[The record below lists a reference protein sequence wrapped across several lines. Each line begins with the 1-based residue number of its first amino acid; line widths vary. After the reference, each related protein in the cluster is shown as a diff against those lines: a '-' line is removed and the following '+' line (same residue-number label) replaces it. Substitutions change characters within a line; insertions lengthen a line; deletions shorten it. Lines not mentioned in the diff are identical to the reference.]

1 MISMV
6 AVSIAIT
13 MLEIYGMK
21 KVSKSIQRVAKRLL
35 KNPLIIS
42 ILIGLFFSL
51 IGIKLPSVAELSLHM
66 LGRSTSVVAIFMLG
80 VFLYGRKY
88 KNLHIAFGLSLLRM
102 ILLPMVAFIITIF
115 LQFNKL
121 QATIIILM
129 NAMPM
134 AVSMIVLSHRYK
146 FFEDVI
152 ASTIMI
158 SSLASIIYLNIWLLF
173 LTFL

>member
-1 MISMV
+1 
-6 AVSIAIT
+6 
-13 MLEIYGMK
+13 
-21 KVSKSIQRVAKRLL
+21 
-35 KNPLIIS
+35 
-42 ILIGLFFSL
+42 
-51 IGIKLPSVAELSLHM
+51 
-66 LGRSTSVVAIFMLG
+66 
-80 VFLYGRKY
+80 
-88 KNLHIAFGLSLLRM
+88 
-102 ILLPMVAFIITIF
+102 LLPMVAFIITIF

-158 SSLASIIYLNIWLLF
+158 SSLASIIYLKIWFFVLG
-173 LTFL
+173 